1 MEPTSQFKV
10 NMVVDTL
17 ADGTQ
22 DVGPIVCLVGGI
34 SGRGQFS
41 RRSRDPIH
49 NVRGRVG
56 HDGTGALRISHLIQ
70 CQTVGLS

>member
-1 MEPTSQFKV
+1 MKPTSQFKV

-22 DVGPIVCLVGGI
+22 DVGPIVCLIAGS

-49 NVRGRVG
+49 NIRGRIR
-56 HDGTGALRISHLIQ
+56 HDGTRALRISHLIR
-70 CQTVGLS
+70 CQTAGLS